1 MSGRNRVGI
10 CGIIFA
16 LIFILEAASLNFLV
30 VDSGIF
36 NAVMV
41 VIGLLIIVL
50 IWQIQYLW

>member
-1 MSGRNRVGI
+1 MRGKGRVRI
-10 CGIIFA
+10 CGIVFA

-36 NAVMV
+36 TAFMV
-41 VIGLLIIVL
+41 VIGLLIVVL

>member
-1 MSGRNRVGI
+1 MSGKNRVGI